1 MLGNAASSIIVAGI
15 VLGIIIVIHELGH
28 FLVAKFFKIKVETF
42 SVGFGPRLF
51 GFRKGDTDYRISA
64 FPLGGYVKMAGETP
78 MDEVKGFDYE
88 FLSKPKW
95 QRFLVASAGPAM
107 NVILA
112 VALIAGLYIHGTDI
126 PEFMLG
132 QAVVNTVEQ
141 GSPAEQ
147 AGIRP
152 GDVIASL
159 DGKNSPNWEEVQNTV
174 IISPGRPLPIT
185 VERNGTKLDLTVT
198 PEKRGREEAGDVGIY
213 PAIGHGRTVVG
224 HVKPNSPAQ
233 RAGLQ
238 PGDEII
244 RVNGQD
250 LRTSSLSLQ
259 QTIQK
264 MPEKTLA
271 ITVLRREVPPS
282 FGSSE
287 QPKQGVFSSLW
298 NGAKR
303 LFGGNS
309 VGANVAAPLSTDSH
323 PTQIQSE
330 PKEVE
335 LQVTPEMED
344 GRRMIGIDL
353 DLRLLAG
360 PTVHI
365 KLSPLPALEKSL
377 QANKENA
384 ALIFQIVGR
393 LVRREASLKQLDGP
407 VGIVA
412 FSGQAYQAGF
422 ATLVTFMALISLNLG
437 ILNILPIPI
446 LDGGVILLLVIESLL
461 GRDLSLRIK
470 ERIVQASFVFL
481 LMLTV
486 IVIYNDVVKLLP
498 PTTPTP

>member
-1 MLGNAASSIIVAGI
+1 MLGNAASSIIIAGI

-42 SVGFGPRLF
+42 SVGFGPRLI

-78 MDEVKGFDYE
+78 MDEVQGLDYE

-112 VALIAGLYIHGTDI
+112 VALITGLYLHGTDV
-126 PEFMLG
+126 PEFMVG
-132 QAVVNTVEQ
+132 QAVVNIVDP
-141 GSPAEQ
+141 GSPAEL

-152 GDVIASL
+152 GDQIASFG
-159 DGKNSPNWEEVQNTV
+159 GKNKPDWQDVQNTV
-174 IISPGRPLPIT
+174 LINPGRSLPIT
-185 VERNGTKLDLTVT
+185 IERNGTKLNLTVT
-198 PEKRGREEAGDVGIY
+198 PEKRGREEAGDVGMY
-213 PAIGHGRTVVG
+213 PVIRTVVG
-224 HVKPNSPAQ
+224 SVLANSPAE
-233 RAGLQ
+233 RAGLKS
-238 PGDEII
+238 GDEII

-250 LRTSSLSLQ
+250 LRTSGRTLQ

-264 MPEKTLA
+264 MPEKTFP
-271 ITVLRREVPPS
+271 ITVLR
-282 FGSSE
+282 
-287 QPKQGVFSSLW
+287 
-298 NGAKR
+298 
-303 LFGGNS
+303 GG
-309 VGANVAAPLSTDSH
+309 T
-323 PTQIQSE
+323 
-330 PKEVE
+330 KEVDLE
-335 LQVTPEMED
+335 VTPELRD

-353 DLRLLAG
+353 QITG
-360 PTVHI
+360 PTIHI
-365 KLSPLPALEKSL
+365 KLSPVAAFGKSL
-377 QANKENA
+377 EVNKENA
-384 ALIFQIVGR
+384 ALIFEIIGR

-412 FSGQAYQAGF
+412 VSGQAYQAGF
-422 ATLVTFMALISLNLG
+422 STLLTFMALISLNLG

-446 LDGGVILLLVIESLL
+446 LDGGVILLLVIESLM
-461 GRDLSLRIK
+461 GRDLSLRMK

>member
-1 MLGNAASSIIVAGI
+1 MLGSLLSNIGVAAV

-112 VALIAGLYIHGTDI
+112 VALIAGLYVHGTDI

-132 QAVVNTVEQ
+132 KAVVNTVEQ

-224 HVKPNSPAQ
+224 HVKPNSLAQ

-264 MPEKTLA
+264 MPEKTFA
-271 ITVLRREVPPS
+271 ITVLRKEGPPS
-282 FGSSE
+282 AE

-303 LFGGNS
+303 LLGGNS

-323 PTQIQSE
+323 PIESE
-330 PKEVE
+330 AKEVE
-335 LQVTPEMED
+335 LQVTPEVED

-377 QANKENA
+377 QTNKENA

-422 ATLVTFMALISLNLG
+422 ATLLTFMALISLNLG

-461 GRDLSLRIK
+461 GRDLSLRMK
-470 ERIVQASFVFL
+470 ERIVQASVVFI
-481 LMLTV
+481 LMVMV
-486 IVIYNDVVKLLP
+486 IVLYNDVVKLLP
-498 PTTPTP
+498 PSQPGP